1 MQTRFAA
8 LLLALIAATA
18 GAQTAGTVTFTAQA
32 TTGNGSVTPVLTWST
47 APAATSC
54 TAGGNWTGTKA
65 AAGTETL
72 PAIATSATYTITCN
86 WPDTSA
92 LVSWTP
98 PTQNTDGTAYAT
110 PKLTRI
116 LYGRTATT
124 LTLTQDVLEPATSYQ
139 FTGLAAGAWY
149 FGVKAVNQADRES
162 ALSSIAT
169 KTLGTGT
176 STKSV
181 GITVNALPLPPT
193 GLTVQ

>member
-1 MQTRFAA
+1 MQTRIAA
-8 LLLALIAATA
+8 LLLALVAATA
-18 GAQTAGTVTFTAQA
+18 SAQTAGTITFTAQA

-47 APAATSC
+47 APAAASC

-72 PAIATSATYTITCN
+72 PAITTSATYTITCG
-86 WPDTSA
+86 WADTGA
-92 LVSWTP
+92 LVSWIP

-110 PKLTRI
+110 AKLSRI
-116 LYGRTATT
+116 VYGRTATA

-162 ALSSIAT
+162 ALSNVAT
-169 KTLGTGT
+169 KTLGTAT
-176 STKSV
+176 ATRSV
-181 GITVNALPLPPT
+181 GITVNAIPLAPT
-193 GLTVQ
+193 GLTVR